1 MHEIVGDMAYVV
13 CKEQLVRA
21 AKVRVDKLRHSTMPV
36 EVLNMLEEELAKD
49 CEEEEILDESTTDG
63 SSSIQEVFEDVYQ
76 EEFSEELE
84 DLLVLLPSDD
94 IAMLTSPSC
103 SDLLESLVMMIP
115 SLPLSQVD
123 RLVDV
128 MMSQDLL
135 IPVALHPTAYLLA
148 TQLVKKVMVA
158 HSDMK
163 GKVMNCIARQAD
175 EMLKNI
181 WGREDSPWLHLT

>member
-1 MHEIVGDMAYVV
+1 
-13 CKEQLVRA
+13 
-21 AKVRVDKLRHSTMPV
+21 VRVDKLRHSTMPV

-63 SSSIQEVFEDVYQ
+63 SSLIQEVFEDVYQ
-76 EEFSEELE
+76 EEFSEEELE
-84 DLLVLLPSDD
+84 DLLVLLPSVD

-135 IPVALHPTAYLLA
+135 IPAALHPTAYLLA

-181 WGREDSPWLHLT
+181 WGREVLRTLHGYI